1 MVAQAL
7 SKIWVVLPAGGSGVR
22 MQADSSAPSPK
33 TRKQYLLLGDQPI
46 LEHTIA
52 RFDAMAFVSGIVVV
66 LPPDDLTSFDVA
78 SLQARYPRLL
88 AIVPGG
94 PSRFE
99 SVKNGVRFLQNH
111 GAQAGDWMM
120 IHDAVRPLVSEAL
133 CVRVIERAKQVGA
146 AIAALPIKGTVKQVD
161 GSGRILGTVDR
172 SDLCEAQTPQV
183 FPHDTLMQA
192 YTAVDKWDQA
202 MRASIT
208 DEGMLLE
215 HMGERV
221 DWVVGEETNL
231 KITRPL
237 DLKLAEALI
246 APDVPK

>member
-33 TRKQYLLLGDQPI
+33 TRKQYLMLGGKTI
-46 LEHTIA
+46 LERSIA
-52 RFDAMAFVSGIVVV
+52 CFDALSFVSGIVAV
-66 LPPDDLTSFDVA
+66 LPEDDCASFDGDRLKA
-78 SLQARYPRLL
+78 CYPRFCG
-88 AIVPGG
+88 VVSGG
-94 PSRFE
+94 QTRFD
-99 SVKNGVRFLQNH
+99 SVKNGVLFLNER

-120 IHDAVRPLVSEAL
+120 IHDAVRPLVSELL

-172 SDLCEAQTPQV
+172 THLCEAQTPQV
-183 FPHDTLMQA
+183 FAAGALMRA
-192 YTAVDKWDQA
+192 YAAVDKWDQA